1 MRKEARAALSICAV
15 AVTASCTLLNPLG
28 GFAGGADD
36 AGARPDAAADGASTG
51 DAAGDAADGA
61 RPLCGGKDCL
71 GGTCLGG
78 VCGPAMLAAA
88 QDRPRGVAL
97 FGDHVYWVTA
107 GGAVMRVPATGGPAE
122 ELGRGTS
129 LVSVAVDASGVFF
142 TDEGAGTIGRV
153 PLAGGPVAIL
163 ASGETSPWGIA
174 LDGTYA
180 YYTTSTAVRRVPEV
194 GAGAAT
200 DAATGLTQPH
210 KIVVSGGRV
219 LWVNE
224 SGVDAVDSRLLSG
237 GGAQCHFNNQTLPH
251 GLFADSSQIFH
262 TDHRPAPDGKVRRK
276 QLSETCST
284 DAVEIAVGLE
294 SPFELTGDATSL
306 YWTVDVAAGSIVTMP
321 KDGSAKPHELASGQA
336 MPWGIAVDPNAGIVY
351 WTTSV
356 PSGALFALVR

>member
-1 MRKEARAALSICAV
+1 MSKARAAISMCAI

-28 GFAGGADD
+28 GLSGGPDD
-36 AGARPDAAADGASTG
+36 AGALAEGAADGAATV
-51 DAAGDAADGA
+51 DGA
-61 RPLCGGKDCL
+61 DARPPLCGGKDCL
-71 GGTCLGG
+71 GGACPAGA
-78 VCGPAMLAAA
+78 CGPAVLATA
-88 QDRPRGVAL
+88 QDRPRGIAL

-107 GGAVMRVPATGGPAE
+107 GGAVMRVPRTGGAAE

-194 GAGAAT
+194 GSGAPT
-200 DAATGLTQPH
+200 DVAVGLTEPR

-237 GGAQCHFNNQTLPH
+237 GGDQCHFNNQTAPH

-262 TDHRPAPDGKVRRK
+262 TVHRPAPDGKIRRK

-294 SPFELTGDATSL
+294 SPFELTGDANAL
-306 YWTVDVAAGSIVTMP
+306 YWTVDVPAGSIVTMP
-321 KDGSAKPHELASGQA
+321 KDGSAMPHELASGQA
-336 MPWGIAVDPNAGIVY
+336 MPWGIAVDPTTGTVY
-351 WTTSV
+351 WTSSV
-356 PSGALFALVR
+356 SSGAVLALVR